1 MSIKTDLKTVRQFM
15 GLFTDYR
22 KSRAIEA
29 FDNIQKELKDSEKKY
44 EESMRMLETY
54 IRKLHESE
62 AENER
67 LRGALESIAKGMV
80 IVPPNEQV
88 EGVVGYFV
96 GFAEAVL
103 KGKGT

>member
-1 MSIKTDLKTVRQFM
+1 MSIKTDLKTVREFM

-29 FDNIQKELKDSEKKY
+29 LNNIQKELKDSEKKY

-62 AENER
+62 AENKR
-67 LRGALESIAKGMV
+67 LREAAKVYISDVSEYCESFCLAAGHD
-80 IVPPNEQV
+80 PATCNECK
-88 EGVVGYFV
+88 
-96 GFAEAVL
+96 L
-103 KGKGT
+103 KELVK